1 MKIRKSLSTR
11 KADMIIILCK
21 QSGEYTILMII
32 TDGGV
37 TDFDET
43 KELLVNASNKPLS
56 VVLVRSIYP
65 VLQFN
70 HF

>member
-1 MKIRKSLSTR
+1 MKIQKP
-11 KADMIIILCK
+11 DMIMILCK

-65 VLQFN
+65 F
-70 HF
+70 